1 VWYDFLITKEKREFV
16 MDKLVEFLTSK
27 IGYTVAVIVGFL
39 FPGMLFIFIWNR
51 EVYLELGL
59 VRLIILALGIAF
71 AIYILHFLLVGFTC
85 FVQEKAGDRE
95 ADLGYIIGMPLL
107 ITNIEIYYAMIY
119 KLEHN
124 NFTITQFVD
133 VVIGFAELL
142 AIVGIIPS
150 AIKIAWKKIR
160 RKK

>member
-1 VWYDFLITKEKREFV
+1 

-39 FPGMLFIFIWNR
+39 FPGMLFIFTWNR

-59 VRLIILALGIAF
+59 VRLIILALCIAF
-71 AIYILHFLLVGFTC
+71 AIYIPHFLLVGITC

-95 ADLGYIIGMPLL
+95 ADVGYMIGMPLL
-107 ITNIEIYYAMIY
+107 ITNFEIYYALLY

-124 NFTITQFVD
+124 NFTIIQFVD
-133 VVIGFAELL
+133 VITIFAWFL

-150 AIKIAWKKIR
+150 VIKIGWRKIR